1 MKLVNI
7 LIGGVNRPVPVDDVV
22 LVAATGKGGGSGAG
36 STVAITYAS
45 GKVATLTTASAT
57 DENFAVAQ
65 EASYESGFWQMI
77 ADAASQ
83 PWNQIWYKGEDYVWT
98 AQVYPDSQSS
108 EYTKTP
114 VNNSVLQGKTAAS
127 LKDQQTVGVNI
138 VWASIAYS

>member
-22 LVAATGKGGGSGAG
+22 LVAATGNTGGGGAA
-36 STVAITYAS
+36 TVAITYAS
-45 GKVATLTTASAT
+45 GKVATLTTSASN
-57 DENFAVAQ
+57 DENFAVAD
-65 EASYESGFWQMI
+65 EGSYEKGFWQMI

-98 AQVYPDSQSS
+98 AQVYPDPQSS

-114 VNNSVLQGKTAAS
+114 VNNSVLQGKTASS
-127 LKDQQTVGVNI
+127 LKDQQVPAVNI
-138 VWASIAYS
+138 TWASIAYS